1 MKRTLRW
8 LPVLFAFVAAPAM
21 AQSPTAENTVI
32 TNTASVSYTDANGNT
47 YAPVDASVSV
57 TVGFQAG
64 VDVTVAATASPASPS
79 ASNELAFTITNIGNG
94 TDQFSVA
101 TVAGAGLTITGYKV
115 GATTYATLAELNTAL
130 AGMNVT
136 AANTVAVTVVYSVDA
151 GRGGQSSTLQLTAT
165 SVRTPATSDNASSTI
180 TPPLDGTVT
189 VTRAV
194 AGVNR
199 LPSNGAPAYS
209 MTFDVTNGAN
219 ASRTFNLTA
228 ASSGAAV
235 TIVSVNGTAGGS
247 SSVTI
252 NATSTQTITVT
263 YTVGNVAAGATA
275 DVTLTAAAADNAT
288 VTDDDATTVTVIRAS
303 LSMTKEAFRDNQT
316 TAIGGSD
323 RVLPGEYIQ
332 YRITVTNG
340 GGADAA
346 SVSVSDALP
355 AAVTHVSSTG
365 DLAGWTLGLTG
376 TTVSADLTGG
386 LAAGASRFFW
396 VRVQVK

>member
-47 YAPVDASVSV
+47 YAPVNASVSV

-79 ASNELAFTITNIGNG
+79 AGNELAFTLTNIGNG
-94 TDQFSVA
+94 TDQLRISAFS
-101 TVAGAGLTITGYKV
+101 AGAGLTITGFKL
-115 GATTYATLAELNTAL
+115 GATTHADTAALNAAL
-130 AGMNVT
+130 AATNVT
-136 AANTVAVTVVYSVDA
+136 AGGSAVVTVVYTVAA
-151 GRGGQSSTLQLTAT
+151 GRGGLSSALGLTAS
-165 SVRTPATSDNASSTI
+165 SVRTPATNDAASSTV
-180 TPPLDGTVT
+180 TPPIAGTVT

-194 AGVNR
+194 ASVNR

-219 ASRTFNLTA
+219 ASRTFNISA
-228 ASSGAAV
+228 VSSAAAV
-235 TIVSVNGTAGGS
+235 TIVSVNGGS
-247 SSVTI
+247 ATSTI
-252 NATSTQTITVT
+252 NASSSTTITVT
-263 YTVGNVAAGATA
+263 YTVGDVAAGSTA
-275 DVTLTAAAADNAT
+275 DVTLTATAADDAA
-288 VTDDDATTVTVIRAS
+288 VTDSDATTVTVVRAS

-316 TAIGGSD
+316 TAIGASD

-365 DLAGWTLGLTG
+365 DLAGWTFGLAG